1 MPSSVPVMET
11 ARLLLFVCAMRA
23 GQEELAIFGRT
34 LPWISI
40 DWMTPARSH
49 PWFLQ
54 LPWGRVLTLRHY
66 WAFCWLLAW
75 RYSCCLSAFSS
86 AIDDVQQLKFLLP
99 QVQGLCRKWLFS
111 ISEITD
117 EKLNESLPEAQ
128 RSIKFGNMPSY
139 REEKRK
145 KKCNKRI
152 YGALNRIT
160 EADERDSA
168 SLR

>member
-1 MPSSVPVMET
+1 MS
-11 ARLLLFVCAMRA
+11 
-23 GQEELAIFGRT
+23 Q
-34 LPWISI
+34 
-40 DWMTPARSH
+40 
-49 PWFLQ
+49 
-54 LPWGRVLTLRHY
+54 
-66 WAFCWLLAW
+66 
-75 RYSCCLSAFSS
+75 
-86 AIDDVQQLKFLLP
+86 
-99 QVQGLCRKWLFS
+99 
-111 ISEITD
+111 ITD